1 MNECLLF
8 LDIRVYPDVVIVLVF
23 VSNVIVN
30 RGVVCDVDPTGTAP
44 AVLAEYC
51 LNGPAPEPKMCKE

>member
-1 MNECLLF
+1 MVLIFKL
-8 LDIRVYPDVVIVLVF
+8 YPDVVIVLVF
-23 VSNVIVN
+23 VLNVIVN
-30 RGVVCDVDPTGTAP
+30 RGVVCDVDPTGTTP